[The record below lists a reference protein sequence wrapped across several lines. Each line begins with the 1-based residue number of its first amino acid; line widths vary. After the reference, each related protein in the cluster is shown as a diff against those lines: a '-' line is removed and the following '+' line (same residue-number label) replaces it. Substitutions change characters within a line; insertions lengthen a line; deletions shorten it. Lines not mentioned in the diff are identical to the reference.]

1 VRALF
6 LAVTACAIG
15 LAGEAGLAQDR
26 GALVVRTQSGPVRG
40 VRNGAV
46 DAFLG
51 IPYSAPPVGDKR
63 WRPPQPAESWNDIRE
78 ANAFGAYCAATKST
92 NGPRSEA
99 EDCLFINVWR
109 PSDVSADAKLPVYV
123 FIHGG
128 GFINGSS
135 NQADM
140 TEIVEKTGVVGVSF
154 NYRLGAL
161 GFFSHPDVVK
171 DSGDFGLMDQQAALR
186 WVHENIAVFGG
197 DPTRVTLGGESAG
210 GYSVCAH
217 LAAPDSAGLFAQAMM
232 QSGSCISIPLAQA
245 QRNAREISDAV
256 GCKGP
261 DAAECLRSVPVG
273 KLIEVPY
280 PPYGGAVTFPTD
292 GTSLLPVAPRK
303 AVADGSFSRVAIV
316 IGSNRDEGRTFQ
328 QGSIG
333 WQESNYAKW
342 VNERFG
348 EKANKILAQYPWPKD
363 ADEYTGAYL
372 AGAIITD
379 SGQDAGIGGCANLKL
394 TQDFAKYSP
403 IYAYEFGHRAGPGLT
418 REHGAYEWGAG
429 HAAELAY
436 LFPSFNNGEPITP
449 LFNAGERVLAES
461 MKGYWGAFVRQGVP
475 SDKTDSAWPI
485 FNTAGLL
492 KSLHANDRSFVL
504 STEQFKREHDCK
516 FWDENEQ

>member
-1 VRALF
+1 MRTLF

-15 LAGEAGLAQDR
+15 LAGEAALAQDR

-40 VRNGAV
+40 VHNGAV
-46 DAFLG
+46 EAFLG
-51 IPYSAPPVGDKR
+51 IPYGAPPVGDKR

-78 ANAFGAYCAATKST
+78 AKAFGAYCAATKST

-217 LAAPDSAGLFAQAMM
+217 LAAPGSAGLFAQAMM
-232 QSGSCISIPLAQA
+232 QSGSCVSIPLAQA
-245 QRNAREISDAV
+245 QKN
-256 GCKGP
+256 
-261 DAAECLRSVPVG
+261 
-273 KLIEVPY
+273 
-280 PPYGGAVTFPTD
+280 
-292 GTSLLPVAPRK
+292 APRSPTRSGAK
-303 AVADGSFSRVAIV
+303 
-316 IGSNRDEGRTFQ
+316 GRTRPSACAPFLSASSSTCRIHRMAAPSRFPQ
-328 QGSIG
+328 TEIVSCRLRHAKR
-333 WQESNYAKW
+333 WQ
-342 VNERFG
+342 
-348 EKANKILAQYPWPKD
+348 
-363 ADEYTGAYL
+363 
-372 AGAIITD
+372 TD
-379 SGQDAGIGGCANLKL
+379 
-394 TQDFAKYSP
+394 
-403 IYAYEFGHRAGPGLT
+403 
-418 REHGAYEWGAG
+418 
-429 HAAELAY
+429 
-436 LFPSFNNGEPITP
+436 PS
-449 LFNAGERVLAES
+449 LV
-461 MKGYWGAFVRQGVP
+461 W
-475 SDKTDSAWPI
+475 
-485 FNTAGLL
+485 
-492 KSLHANDRSFVL
+492 RS
-504 STEQFKREHDCK
+504 
-516 FWDENEQ
+516 

>member
-1 VRALF
+1 MRTLC
-6 LAVTACAIG
+6 LAVTACAMG
-15 LAGEAGLAQDR
+15 LAGENALAQDR
-26 GALVVRTQSGPVRG
+26 GGPVVRTQSGPVRG
-40 VRNGAV
+40 VHNGGA

-51 IPYSAPPVGDKR
+51 IPYAAPPVGDKR
-63 WRPPQPAESWNDIRE
+63 WRPPQPAESWNDVR
-78 ANAFGAYCAATKST
+78 AAKAFGAYCAAAKST

-135 NQADM
+135 NQADI

-161 GFFSHPDVVK
+161 GFFSHPDVTK
-171 DSGDFGLMDQQAALR
+171 DSGDFGFMDQQAALR
-186 WVHENIAVFGG
+186 WVRDNIALFGG
-197 DPTRVTLGGESAG
+197 DPTRVTLGGKSAG

-217 LAAPDSAGLFAQAMM
+217 LAAPGSAGLFAQAMM
-232 QSGSCISIPLAQA
+232 QSGSCVSIPLAQA
-245 QRNAREISDAV
+245 QKNAAEIADAV

-273 KLIEVPY
+273 KLIDVPY
-280 PPYGGAVTFPTD
+280 PPYGVVALPTD
-292 GTSLLPVAPRK
+292 GTGLLPVAPRK
-303 AVADGSFSRVAIV
+303 SVADGSFSRVAIV

-328 QGSIG
+328 QDSIG
-333 WQESNYAKW
+333 WREAEYAKW
-342 VNERFG
+342 LGERFG
-348 EKANKILAQYPWPKD
+348 DKADKIRAEYPWPKD

-372 AGAIITD
+372 AGAVITD

-394 TQDFAKYSP
+394 TQDLAKYAP
-403 IYAYEFGHRAGPGLT
+403 VYAYEFGHRAGPGLT

-449 LFNAGERVLAES
+449 LFNAGERILAES
-461 MKGYWGAFVRQGVP
+461 MKGDWGAFVRQGGP
-475 SDKTDSAWPI
+475 SDKTDAAWPI
-485 FNTAGLL
+485 FNAAGQIM
-492 KSLHANDRSFVL
+492 SLQENDRSFVL
-504 STEQFKREHDCK
+504 STEQFKHEHDCK
-516 FWDENEQ
+516 FWDQNER